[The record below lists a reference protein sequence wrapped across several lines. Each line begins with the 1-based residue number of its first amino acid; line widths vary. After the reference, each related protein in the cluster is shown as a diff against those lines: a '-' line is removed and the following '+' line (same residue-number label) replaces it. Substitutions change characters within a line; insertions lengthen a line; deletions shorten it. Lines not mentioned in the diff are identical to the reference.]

1 MLTIDTKDTSIPIL
15 HQYLLGAVSPRP
27 IAFVSTIDAQGRPN
41 LAPYSFFNI
50 FSVKP
55 PIAIFSP
62 ARRGKDNTTKHTYEN
77 ALVVKECV
85 INIVSYSMVQQM
97 SVASAEFPEGVN
109 EFEKSGF
116 TQLAS
121 DVIRPFRVAESP
133 VQMECRIND
142 VIALGTEGGAGNL
155 VVCEILRI
163 HINESILDDSGKIS
177 PHKLDAVARLN
188 GSWYSRAKEGL
199 FELAQPTSNLGIGFD
214 QLPSDVRNSSFLSG
228 NDLGKLASVQVL
240 PDETSVNEYKLMEL
254 SELFIEFENDPKKLE
269 EKLHQVA
276 KELLNEN
283 KINEAWMT
291 LLTYNN

>member
-1 MLTIDTKDTSIPIL
+1 MLSINTKDTPIPKL

-27 IAFVSTIDAQGRPN
+27 IAFVSTIDANGRPN

-62 ARRGKDNTTKHTYEN
+62 ARRGRDNTTKHTYEN

-85 INIVSYSMVQQM
+85 INIVSHSMVEQM

-116 TQLAS
+116 TPLAS
-121 DVIRPFRVAESP
+121 DLVKPFRVAESP
-133 VQMECRIND
+133 VQMECKIND
-142 VIALGTEGGAGNL
+142 VIPLGSEGGAGNL

-163 HINESILDDSGKIS
+163 HMSEHIFDEEGKIS
-177 PHKLDAVARLN
+177 PYKIDTVSRLN
-188 GSWYSRAKEGL
+188 GSWYSRSKEGL
-199 FELAQPTSNLGIGFD
+199 FELAQPTTNLGIGFD
-214 QLPSDVRNSSFLSG
+214 QLPQDLRNSKVLSG
-228 NDLGKLASVQVL
+228 NDLGKLASVQGL
-240 PDETSVNEYKLMEL
+240 PDETSVNEYKLVEL
-254 SELFIEFENDPKKLE
+254 SDLFIEFENDASKLE
-269 EKLHQVA
+269 EKLHQKA
-276 KELLNEN
+276 KELLEKNN
-283 KINEAWMT
+283 IHEAWMT